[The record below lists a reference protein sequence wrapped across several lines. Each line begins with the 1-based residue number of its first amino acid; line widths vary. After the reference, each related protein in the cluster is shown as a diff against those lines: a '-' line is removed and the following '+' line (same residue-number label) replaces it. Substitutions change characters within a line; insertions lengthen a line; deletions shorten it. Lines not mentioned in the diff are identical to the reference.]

1 MEIKVRLTDKGLR
14 DYELVQLALE
24 KGQQAAYA
32 ELMRN
37 YRDTLYFMMLKMTNN
52 PQDADDLTIEAFG
65 KAFKNLGQYTPQ
77 YAFSTWLFKIATNNC
92 IDFIR
97 KKRMN
102 DTVSLSLTEISEDG
116 DDISD
121 ILPSTSR
128 TPEEDIIRS
137 QKIELLR
144 QIIEKL
150 KPTYR
155 KLIELRY
162 YEEKSYEEIAVELD
176 LPIGTV
182 KAKLF
187 RAREFLYHLLNDRH
201 EKIHED

>member
-1 MEIKVRLTDKGLR
+1 
-14 DYELVQLALE
+14 
-24 KGQQAAYA
+24 
-32 ELMRN
+32 
-37 YRDTLYFMMLKMTNN
+37 
-52 PQDADDLTIEAFG
+52 
-65 KAFKNLGQYTPQ
+65 
-77 YAFSTWLFKIATNNC
+77 
-92 IDFIR
+92 
-97 KKRMN
+97 MN